1 MNRRWL
7 VQKTNPEYLA
17 YLSRAASV
25 SLPMAQ
31 ILINRGMRTPEAARE
46 FLAGGDLSDP
56 FLIEGMPQAVE
67 AIEEARRQ
75 SARVFVHGDYDADG
89 LTATAIVVDV
99 LMRLGLGVCY
109 FIPNRFRNGYGFNEP
124 AVELASG
131 KGAALIITVDCGVA
145 SFDACA
151 RAKAAGLQV
160 IICDH
165 HEPAVGPGGEP
176 LLPEARS
183 VINPKITSPGLSNL
197 SGAGIALKLAQA
209 LALKRPGVISHAE
222 YLDLAALG
230 TLADSV
236 PLTGENRLI
245 VKEGIPLIRQGA
257 RRGLK
262 ALGDVAG
269 LGGRQ
274 LRAELLAFTIAPR
287 INAAGRMADATE
299 VVNLLLT
306 GDEAEAEESALAL
319 HRLNADRQRTE
330 EEVLG
335 EALEILGR
343 EGMGPAI
350 VLAEE
355 GWHQGVLGIVAARL
369 AERFQRPAFV
379 LTVKDGIARGSARS
393 VPPFDIVK
401 GLGRCRESLI
411 SFGGHA
417 QAAGLKLHESKIV
430 VFRRLMEETA
440 SEALDD
446 FAPTLAIDA
455 LVTLRDISRGFVEE
469 MAVLEPFGCGNPEP
483 VLGARGLEA
492 VKPRVVGSNHLKMKL
507 KDSARAVDSIGF
519 DMGGFLE
526 TIEHS
531 PFVDAAFTASINEWE
546 GGRFLQLNLK
556 GLRPA

>member
-7 VQKTNPEYLA
+7 VQRTNPEYLA
-17 YLSRAASV
+17 YLSQATSV

-31 ILINRGMRTPEAARE
+31 VLINRGMRTVEEARA
-46 FLAGGDLSDP
+46 FIAGGDLSDP
-56 FLIEGMPQAVE
+56 FLIEGIPQAVA
-67 AIEEARRQ
+67 AIEEAIRH
-75 SARVFVHGDYDADG
+75 SSRVFVHGDYDADG
-89 LTATAIVVDV
+89 LTATAIMVDV
-99 LMRLGLGVCY
+99 LKKLGLEVCY
-109 FIPNRFRNGYGFNEP
+109 FIPNRFRHGYGFNEP
-124 AVELASG
+124 AVELARER
-131 KGAALIITVDCGVA
+131 GAALIITVDCGVA

-151 RAKAAGLQV
+151 RAKAAALEV
-160 IICDH
+160 VVCDH
-165 HEPAVGPGGEP
+165 HEPAVDPGGKP
-176 LLPEARS
+176 ILPEARS
-183 VINPKITSPGLSNL
+183 IVNPKIANTGLSNL
-197 SGAGIALKLAQA
+197 SGAGIAFKLAQA
-209 LALKRPGVISHAE
+209 LALRHPGAVSHGD

-236 PLTGENRLI
+236 PLTGENRII
-245 VKEGIPLIRQGA
+245 VKEGLPLIR
-257 RRGLK
+257 RGERCGLR
-262 ALGDVAG
+262 ALRDAAG

-274 LRAELLAFTIAPR
+274 LRAELLAFTMVPR

-319 HRLNADRQRTE
+319 DKLNADRQRTE

-343 EGMGPAI
+343 DGMGPAI
-350 VLAEE
+350 VLGEE

-379 LTVKDGIARGSARS
+379 LSVKDGIARGSARS

-401 GLGRCRESLI
+401 GLGRCREHLI

-417 QAAGLKLHESKIV
+417 QAAGLKLRVSDIAA
-430 VFRRLMEETA
+430 FRRLIGEAAAEAMEE
-440 SEALDD
+440 
-446 FAPTLAIDA
+446 FVPTLAIDA
-455 LVTLRDISRGFVEE
+455 LVTLRDISHGFVEE
-469 MAVLEPFGCGNPEP
+469 MAALEPFGYGNAEP

-492 VKPRVVGSNHLKMKL
+492 VNPRVVGSNHLKMKL
-507 KDSARAVDSIGF
+507 RDSARAVDSIGF